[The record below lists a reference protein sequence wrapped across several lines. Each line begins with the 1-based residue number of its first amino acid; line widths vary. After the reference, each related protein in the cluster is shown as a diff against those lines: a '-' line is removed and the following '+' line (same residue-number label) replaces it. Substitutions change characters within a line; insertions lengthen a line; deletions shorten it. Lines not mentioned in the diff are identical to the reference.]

1 MLLQPHLDGEVAIDS
16 GWGTMPRLTPSV
28 CSELSEGLAVASTP
42 VWGPVR
48 HRTTRT
54 IGHPDESQDRESPD
68 TPRFSLPYSATVISV
83 RGHRRLPTYRV
94 GSGLPQELHLQL
106 GLVVES
112 PCGCV
117 SR

>member
-1 MLLQPHLDGEVAIDS
+1 
-16 GWGTMPRLTPSV
+16 MPRLTSFRV
-28 CSELSEGLAVASTP
+28 QRVERGFSSRVDAGL
-42 VWGPVR
+42 GPVR